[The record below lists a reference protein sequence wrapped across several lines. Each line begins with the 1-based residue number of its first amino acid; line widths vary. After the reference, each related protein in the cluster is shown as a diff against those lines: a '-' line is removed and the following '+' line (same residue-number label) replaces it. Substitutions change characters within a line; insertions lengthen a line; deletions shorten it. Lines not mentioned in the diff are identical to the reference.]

1 MYSEISHG
9 PAPSPMKDEVCMQG
23 MYDVWLKMWLVDS
36 FRRGSIASKGLIG
49 RRNPVV
55 PFFRFLFYLLI
66 LLSSLIHLL
75 LTRARRVV
83 EGKEVEGG
91 HEDRDL
97 KIHFW
102 VGWCF

>member
-1 MYSEISHG
+1 MAENVARGLVSTATH
-9 PAPSPMKDEVCMQG
+9 CLQG
-23 MYDVWLKMWLVDS
+23 V
-36 FRRGSIASKGLIG
+36 IG
-49 RRNPVV
+49 GRIPVV